1 MTSLA
6 QDSNRRRILLVDDD
20 PTLRETLAEQLG
32 FREEYTFSEAEHG
45 SDAIKLADADHF
57 DAIVLDVGLPD
68 MDGRDLCKLM
78 RRRGLKAPI
87 IMLTGQDSDADAILG
102 LDAGANDYITKPF
115 RFNVFMARLRAQLRT
130 HEQSDDAVFAVGPY
144 AFHPAAKMLTNN
156 DNDRK
161 VRLTEK
167 ETAILKFLYRAGGK
181 VVSRDTLLDEVW
193 GYNAGVNTHT
203 LETHVY
209 RLRQKIEPDPQQNSI
224 LVTEPGGYRLAM

>member
-1 MTSLA
+1 MSTTAS
-6 QDSNRRRILLVDDD
+6 DVTRRRILLVDDD
-20 PTLRETLAEQLG
+20 PALRETLAEQLG
-32 FREEYTFSEAEHG
+32 FHEEYAIGQAENGAQAIEA
-45 SDAIKLADADHF
+45 IDADHF

-78 RRRGLKAPI
+78 RRRGVKAPI

-115 RFNVFMARLRAQLRT
+115 RFNVFMARIRAQLRT
-130 HEQSDDAVFAVGPY
+130 HEQSDDAVFNVGPY
-144 AFHPAAKMLTNN
+144 AFLPAAKMLTNSET
-156 DNDRK
+156 DRK
-161 VRLTEK
+161 IRLTEK

-209 RLRQKIEPDPQQNSI
+209 RLRQKIEPDPQQNVI
-224 LVTEPGGYRLAM
+224 LIAEPGGYKLGV

>member
-1 MTSLA
+1 MSTTAS
-6 QDSNRRRILLVDDD
+6 DVTRRRILLVDDD
-20 PTLRETLAEQLG
+20 PALRETLAEQLG
-32 FREEYTFSEAEHG
+32 FHEEYAIGQAENGAQAIEA
-45 SDAIKLADADHF
+45 IDADHF

-78 RRRGLKAPI
+78 RRRGVKAPI

-115 RFNVFMARLRAQLRT
+115 RFNVFMARIRAQLRT
-130 HEQSDDAVFAVGPY
+130 HEQSDDAVFNVGPY
-144 AFHPAAKMLTNN
+144 AFLPAAKMLTNSET
-156 DNDRK
+156 DRK

-209 RLRQKIEPDPQQNSI
+209 RLRQKIEPDPQQNVI
-224 LVTEPGGYRLAM
+224 LITEPGGYKLGV

>member
-1 MTSLA
+1 MRPVRGKRA
-6 QDSNRRRILLVDDD
+6 RV
-20 PTLRETLAEQLG
+20 
-32 FREEYTFSEAEHG
+32 
-45 SDAIKLADADHF
+45 
-57 DAIVLDVGLPD
+57 
-68 MDGRDLCKLM
+68 DGRDLCKLM

-115 RFNVFMARLRAQLRT
+115 RFNVFMARLRAQMRT
-130 HEQSDDAVFAVGPY
+130 HEQSDDAVFTVGPY
-144 AFHPAAKMLTNN
+144 SFHPAAKMLTNN

-161 VRLTEK
+161 IRLTEK

-224 LVTEPGGYRLAM
+224 LVTEPSGYRLAM

>member
-1 MTSLA
+1 MSTTAS
-6 QDSNRRRILLVDDD
+6 DVTRRRILLVDDD
-20 PTLRETLAEQLG
+20 PALRETLAEQLG
-32 FREEYTFSEAEHG
+32 FHEEYAIGQAENGAQAIEA
-45 SDAIKLADADHF
+45 IDADHF

-78 RRRGLKAPI
+78 RRRGVKAPI

-115 RFNVFMARLRAQLRT
+115 RFNVFMARIRAQLRT
-130 HEQSDDAVFAVGPY
+130 HEQSDDAVFNVGPY
-144 AFHPAAKMLTNN
+144 AFLPAAKMLTNSET
-156 DNDRK
+156 DRK
-161 VRLTEK
+161 IRLTEK

-209 RLRQKIEPDPQQNSI
+209 RLRQKIEPDPQQNVI
-224 LVTEPGGYRLAM
+224 LITEPGGYKLGV